1 MTKLRRR
8 QKLFVEYYLQLWNGA
23 EAARRAGFA
32 PKHAASIATHL
43 MAKPEIKEQVELR
56 MSEIAM
62 KTDEVLLRLTQ
73 QARVSLADFV
83 YSDTTVQPSPD
94 GGVTTVKTVGINWDA
109 IQESGHLVKSIKPT
123 TNGIALE
130 LHDPQAALE
139 KIGRALGMFKDN
151 LNLTGEKIVV
161 TLKSK
166 DD

>member
-23 EAARRAGFA
+23 EAARRAGFSQKSA
-32 PKHAASIATHL
+32 GAIATHL
-43 MAKPEIKEQVELR
+43 LAKPEIKELVERR
-56 MSEIAM
+56 MAEIAM
-62 KTDEVLLRLTQ
+62 KTDEVLLRLSQ
-73 QARVSLADFV
+73 QARASMADFV
-83 YSDTTVQPSPD
+83 YSDTMVQPSPD
-94 GGVTTVKTVGINWDA
+94 GGVTTVKTVGVNWDA
-109 IQESGHLVKSIKPT
+109 IQEKGHLVKSVKPT

-139 KIGRALGMFKDN
+139 KVGRALGMFKDN